1 MEDVFSFLLRPNSRR
16 FFVPKMAQKG
26 GFMYNL
32 LATFST
38 EDLAVMISVLAILLV
53 FAVAFIIGK
62 KTKTGLDT
70 RKLAVISLSIALTT
84 TLSFLKF
91 SLPFGGSITIF
102 SLVPIIIVS
111 YYYGIYYGLFTGFIT
126 GLLQFITSPY
136 ILTPLT
142 FLLDYILP
150 FSAVCFA
157 GIYKK
162 VINSKCIS
170 VTLGTITFYIV
181 RFTMHFLSGLIYFGA
196 GYVYEGFP
204 AGNAFIYSLC
214 YNAVY
219 VLPDM
224 LIALMFIIPFSK
236 TKSFDNLLKN

>member
-1 MEDVFSFLLRPNSRR
+1 ML
-16 FFVPKMAQKG
+16 
-26 GFMYNL
+26 NL
-32 LATFST
+32 LAVFST

-53 FAVAFIIGK
+53 FAIAFIIGK
-62 KTKTGLDT
+62 NRAVLDT

-91 SLPFGGSITIF
+91 SLPFGGSITVL

-111 YYYGIYYGLFTGFIT
+111 YYYGIYYGLFTGLIT

-150 FSAVCFA
+150 FSAICLV
-157 GIYKK
+157 GIYRK
-162 VINSKCIS
+162 VIKSKCLG
-170 VTLGTITFYIV
+170 VTLGTITFYVV
-181 RFTMHFLSGLIYFGA
+181 RFTMHVLSGIIYFGA
-196 GYVYEGFP
+196 GFIYEGFP
-204 AGNAFIYSLC
+204 ANNAILYSLC

-219 VLPDM
+219 ILPDM
-224 LIALMFIIPFSK
+224 LIALIFIIPFSK
-236 TKSFDNLLKN
+236 TKTFDNLLKN